1 MHLRVYSLKKTLYED
16 EARALNIRTTAGELT
31 ILDLHRPL
39 IAVLAE
45 GDLKIT
51 DRNDEER
58 AIPAK
63 GGFLEVRPGS
73 NVTVLVRE

>member
-1 MHLRVYSLKKTLYED
+1 MRLRVYSLKKALYED

-51 DRNDEER
+51 DRNNEER
-58 AIPAK
+58 AIRAM